1 MKMKQTLYIYQ
12 LTSTKWH
19 RSWLDKIK
27 FTNSDV
33 LPKRKIILKWVQNYT
48 VIQRQLLQFFHT
60 VNAM

>member
-12 LTSTKWH
+12 LTSTQWH
-19 RSWLDKIK
+19 RSWLVKLK

-48 VIQRQLLQFFHT
+48 IIQFFHT